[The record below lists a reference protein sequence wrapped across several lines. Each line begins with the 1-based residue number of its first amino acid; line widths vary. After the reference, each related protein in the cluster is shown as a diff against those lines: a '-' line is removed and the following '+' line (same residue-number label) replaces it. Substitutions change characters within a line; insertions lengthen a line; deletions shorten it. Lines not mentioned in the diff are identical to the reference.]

1 LRSRNAGPG
10 SSVTVR
16 ASIFAAVLA
25 GQARLGNL
33 AAGVMA

>member
-1 LRSRNAGPG
+1 
-10 SSVTVR
+10 VTVR